1 MGQPVDSKTDSQEEE
16 EQNLTLT
23 SLASENIFEV
33 LETFLLMSSKA
44 FCKKKNKTKQQPP
57 KKKSVVKAAVLGAVM
72 AIGGQSG

>member
-44 FCKKKNKTKQQPP
+44 FCKKKTKQNNNPQ
-57 KKKSVVKAAVLGAVM
+57 KRKV
-72 AIGGQSG
+72 